1 MAPVTLVLD
10 ASVVVKW
17 FSTADEAHLKI
28 ALAIRDAHIDG
39 RYSLIVPDIL
49 YHEVANALV
58 HKAKLGTDY
67 LIRSVN
73 SLFDLDMVVFP
84 VTAERLRSSV
94 QLARVTGM
102 TEYDAVYAIAAID
115 NRCPL
120 VTANPKHQTK
130 IPGCQVIPL
139 EQWSGPAR

>member
-10 ASVVVKW
+10 ASVIVKW
-17 FSTADEAHLKI
+17 FSTADEANLKI

-39 RYSLIVPDIL
+39 RYSVIVPDIL

-67 LIRSVN
+67 LMRSMN
-73 SLFDLDMVVFP
+73 NLFDLNMLMFP
-84 VTAERLRSSV
+84 VSAERLRSSV
-94 QLARVTGM
+94 QLAKATGT
-102 TEYDAVYAIAAID
+102 TEYDAFYAIAAID
-115 NRCPL
+115 SHCPL
-120 VTANPKHQTK
+120 VTANPKHQSR

-139 EQWSGPAR
+139 EQWPDSPR